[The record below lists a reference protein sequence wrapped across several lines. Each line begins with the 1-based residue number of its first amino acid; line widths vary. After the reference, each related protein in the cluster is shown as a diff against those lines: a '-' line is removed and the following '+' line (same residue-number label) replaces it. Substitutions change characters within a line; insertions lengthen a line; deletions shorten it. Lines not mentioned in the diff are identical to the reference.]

1 MCYLRVCRGAR
12 EGSGERDVG
21 KMGVL
26 APKNRVWPVKLLMDL
41 LRGNYRGF
49 S

>member
-1 MCYLRVCRGAR
+1 VCRGAKGR
-12 EGSGERDVG
+12 GRERDVG
-21 KMGVL
+21 KVGVL